1 MQRYIILLTAIVLT
15 WTTQAQDVRKLSS
28 FDGIAVIGNIEVIV
42 QQGEEEQAVVEVF
55 GIDEDDISVYVSH
68 NTLRLQLINSLFKRE
83 QRAKVTVTYKQLRSL
98 KANAGSRI
106 SSEGAITADK
116 LYVRSQS
123 GSEVTLEVKTNVI
136 DAGAQE
142 GAVLR
147 LSGATETFDA
157 SAATGGKLYALEL
170 ESKTTY
176 ANANTGGEAEVVA
189 LDRLDASANTGG
201 SIRYKGA
208 PGERNTKTVLSGDIK
223 RVE

>member
-1 MQRYIILLTAIVLT
+1 MACNL
-15 WTTQAQDVRKLSS
+15 QAQDVRKLST
-28 FDGIAVIGNIEVIV
+28 FDGIAVIGNIEVII
-42 QQGEEEQAVVEVF
+42 QQGEEEKAEVEVF

-68 NTLRLQLINSLFKRE
+68 GTLRLQLINSLFKRD
-83 QRAKVTVTYKQLRSL
+83 QRARVTVTYKQLRSL

-106 SSEGAITADK
+106 SSSGVVSADK
-116 LYVRSQS
+116 LYVRSLS
-123 GSEVTLEVKTNVI
+123 GSEVTLDVKTNVL

-147 LSGATETFDA
+147 LSGVTETLDA
-157 SAATGGKLYALEL
+157 SAATGGKLYALQL
-170 ESKTTY
+170 DSKTTY
-176 ANANTGGEAEVVA
+176 AGANTGGEAEVTA
-189 LDRLDASANTGG
+189 LDRLDANANTGG

>member
-1 MQRYIILLTAIVLT
+1 MQRYITLLSAVVLACNL
-15 WTTQAQDVRKLSS
+15 QAQDVRKLST
-28 FDGIAVIGNIEVIV
+28 FDGIAVIGNIEVII
-42 QQGEEEQAVVEVF
+42 QQGEEEKAEVEVF

-68 NTLRLQLINSLFKRE
+68 GTLRLQLINSLFKRD
-83 QRAKVTVTYKQLRSL
+83 QRARVTVTYKQLRSL

-106 SSEGAITADK
+106 SSSGVVSADK
-116 LYVRSQS
+116 LYVRSLS
-123 GSEVTLEVKTNVI
+123 GSEVTLDVKTNVL

-147 LSGATETFDA
+147 LSGVTETLDA
-157 SAATGGKLYALEL
+157 SAATGGKLYALQL
-170 ESKTTY
+170 DSKTTY
-176 ANANTGGEAEVVA
+176 AGANTGGEAEVTA
-189 LDRLDASANTGG
+189 LDRLDANANTGG